1 MMVRSVRRRVAL
13 LMDAIEDDYQ
23 AGIVR
28 GVARAIAHSN
38 VGLVCVAGGVLGDP
52 KVDHRAHRN
61 FLFDL
66 LDPREYDGLIVLSG
80 SLGNTMGAPRFA
92 EWLQRFRGKPVVALG
107 VETPGF
113 PSIAV
118 DGAAGMRAI
127 VAHLIQAHNRRRIAF
142 VRGPQ
147 ASEEAEERFAAYRKV
162 LEENG
167 IPFEERL
174 VAQGTWLRESGALAM
189 REILDIR
196 GVGNKG
202 IDAVVSAND
211 YMAFG
216 VIDELRHRGLEV
228 PSDVAVTGFDD
239 VDGARSMAP
248 PLTTVRQPV
257 EALGREG
264 LRRLVAIMNGS
275 DREPVSAHMLAEVTQ
290 RRSCGCTKARP
301 SEPPRPS
308 NPHRRSFEAMF
319 MERRTVIAAEMAR
332 AAQGAFF
339 GAGNAW
345 EERLYTAL
353 LRDIL
358 GGESHAFAMA
368 IDQVLGKVQ
377 RAGGDIGVSTSILAA
392 LRRGVLACAPEDL
405 WVLASAEDILDNA
418 RDLIGEW
425 LVRAERLRATSILH
439 QLRELSR
446 MASDLVS
453 ASDASAVRRS
463 FEARLRGLQVAAA
476 SIGLFKRPGSV
487 GDECVSLVGYA
498 RQKSLA
504 GEAHFPSRSFGH
516 PQLRD
521 CEDPLL
527 VQPLFLGSEPLGIA
541 SLAWGAL
548 DEAVYEQAREILAV
562 GVKAFVSAATDAT

>member
-1 MMVRSVRRRVAL
+1 MLVRSVRRRVAL

-28 GVARAIAHSN
+28 GVARAIGHSN
-38 VGLVCVAGGVLGDP
+38 VGLVCVAGGVVGDP
-52 KVDHRAHRN
+52 SVDPRALRN

-66 LDPREYDGLIVLSG
+66 LDPREFDGLIVLSG
-80 SLGNTMGAPRFA
+80 SLGNTMGATRFA

-107 VETPGF
+107 VQTPGF

-127 VAHLIQAHNRRRIAF
+127 VAHLIQAHSRRRIAF

-147 ASEEAEERFAAYRKV
+147 TSEEAEERFAAYQRV

-167 IPFEERL
+167 MPFEPRL

-239 VDGARSMAP
+239 VDGSRSMAP

-257 EALGREG
+257 EALGRDG
-264 LRRLVAIMNGS
+264 LRRLVAIMNGN
-275 DREPVSAHMLAEVTQ
+275 DEPLSTHMVAEVTQ

-301 SEPPRPS
+301 SEPPRQP
-308 NPHRRSFEAMF
+308 NANRRSFEVMF

-345 EERLYTAL
+345 EERLSTAL
-353 LRDIL
+353 LRDAL
-358 GGESHAFAMA
+358 GGESHALAVA
-368 IDQVLGKVQ
+368 VDQVLGKVQ

-405 WVLASAEDILDNA
+405 RVLARAEDALDNA
-418 RDLIGEW
+418 QDLIGEW
-425 LVRAERLRATSILH
+425 LVRAERLRTTSILH
-439 QLRELSR
+439 QLRELRR
-446 MASDLVS
+446 MASELVN
-453 ASDASAVRRS
+453 ASGASAVRAT
-463 FEARLRGLQVAAA
+463 FEARLRGLQLPAA
-476 SIGLFKRPGSV
+476 SIGLFTRPGTV

-504 GEAHFPSRSFGH
+504 GESHFASRDLGH

-521 CEDPLL
+521 SEDALL
-527 VQPLFLGSEPLGIA
+527 VQPLLFGTEPLGIA

-548 DEAVYEQAREILAV
+548 DEAVYEQAREILAL
-562 GVKAFVSAATDAT
+562 GVKAFVSRGSWET